1 MTKIKICG
9 LKLKNDFEFVASLNV
24 DYAGI
29 IFVENVKRQIST
41 TEAEKISDVVN
52 KINNP
57 PKLVGLFADQK
68 LEYIKKIYHRYGL
81 DYVQLC
87 GSENEEF
94 LNELD
99 IPFIKQI
106 KLKNDINFKQIFNQI
121 EFVKSIGG
129 LVSIDTYKE
138 GHYGGSGELINLS
151 DAKKIINKYKVFLSG
166 GLNSD
171 NITNIIET
179 IKPWAVDV
187 SSGVELNNKKN
198 ICKIEKFV
206 NNVRSVKN

>member
-41 TEAEKISDVVN
+41 TEVEKISDVVN

>member
-179 IKPWAVDV
+179 INPWAVDV

-198 ICKIEKFV
+198 MSKIEKFV